1 MSHDEFHTGRESV
14 GVYAALGVQES
25 AVNVEEIAIAVVPTK
40 SVADGDEA
48 FGH

>member
-1 MSHDEFHTGRESV
+1 
-14 GVYAALGVQES
+14 VQES

-40 SVADGDEA
+40 SVADGDEG